1 MPSSPEVGPDWLKP
15 SAYSILLVGDWFGA
29 GHMTQLR
36 PMNEEMIAGPSG
48 ERIHLSPLRVFHSGS
63 DGKRTCLRCRRPGF
77 DHWMGKES
85 SMDRGARQ
93 ATVRGVTK
101 TLTQISN

>member
-48 ERIHLSPLRVFHSGS
+48 KRIHLSPLRVFHSGS

-77 DHWMGKES
+77 DHWMGKEEVAGEFQGQRS
-85 SMDRGARQ
+85 LAGYSPWGHKD
-93 ATVRGVTK
+93 
-101 TLTQISN
+101 S